1 MERDKLSIYQF
12 CEKTWM
18 VANRSDRKLLIGGK
32 NFMET
37 TKELVSVDTKN
48 IVFEEVDVETK
59 IEQSY
64 EMITP

>member
-1 MERDKLSIYQF
+1 
-12 CEKTWM
+12 
-18 VANRSDRKLLIGGK
+18 
-32 NFMET
+32 MET

>member
-1 MERDKLSIYQF
+1 
-12 CEKTWM
+12 
-18 VANRSDRKLLIGGK
+18 
-32 NFMET
+32 MET

-48 IVFEEVDVETK
+48 IVFEEVDVEIK

>member
-1 MERDKLSIYQF
+1 
-12 CEKTWM
+12 M
-18 VANRSDRKLLIGGK
+18 VANRSDRKLLIGVK

>member
-1 MERDKLSIYQF
+1 
-12 CEKTWM
+12 
-18 VANRSDRKLLIGGK
+18 
-32 NFMET
+32 MET

-48 IVFEEVDVETK
+48 IVFEEIDVETK

>member
-1 MERDKLSIYQF
+1 
-12 CEKTWM
+12 M

-37 TKELVSVDTKN
+37 TKELVSVGTKN

>member
-1 MERDKLSIYQF
+1 
-12 CEKTWM
+12 
-18 VANRSDRKLLIGGK
+18 
-32 NFMET
+32 MET

-64 EMITP
+64 EMITPYD